1 MRQSEALAILGSGA
15 SVFLT
20 GAPGAG
26 KTYVLNEFIRQARAD
41 GASVAV
47 TASTGIAATHING
60 TTIHSWSGIG
70 LATALTDNLVKTVRT
85 RRKRKLQEADIL
97 IIDEVSMLHA
107 WLFDMVDR
115 ICRIIRRDERPFGGL
130 QVVLSG
136 DFFQLPPVSVSGR
149 NNDLIAPSAEY
160 LASRERYMRAG
171 LNPEGFVTESLVW
184 RELNPVVCY
193 LTEQHRQDDGQLLNV
208 LTDIREGA
216 VDDGDRNVLLT
227 RLGAIPEPGQ
237 QAVNLFPVNRQADAL
252 NDLRLFE
259 IKEEPH
265 EYLAESEGAANLV
278 ERLKKNMLAPERLC
292 LKTGAAVMAVRNDTD
307 HQYVNGSLGTVR
319 GFTTQS
325 QGGWPIVE
333 FENGNIVTMKPNSW
347 QMQDGDTVL
356 ATVKQVPLR
365 CAWAITI
372 HKSQGMTLDRAVM
385 DLRRTFAPGMGYVAL
400 SRVDGSTA
408 CICKASTSACSWS
421 HRTRS
426 VLMDNCDWSRRR
438 PPIRLPPTV
447 SEHSAPACRNRPVRM
462 TNSRRTCCS
471 DPLLNI
477 SPSPAGNA
485 QDPGRA
491 QLRPRRFPD
500 RGPNSW
506 RSRRPVRR
514 ATKAGCAAG
523 TQDLESPA

>member
-26 KTYVLNEFIRQARAD
+26 KTYVLNEFLRPARAD

-130 QVVLSG
+130 QVVLS
-136 DFFQLPPVSVSGR
+136 
-149 NNDLIAPSAEY
+149 
-160 LASRERYMRAG
+160 
-171 LNPEGFVTESLVW
+171 ESLVW

-278 ERLKKNMLAPERLC
+278 ERLKKNMLAPERLY

-347 QMQDGDTVL
+347 QMQDGDAVL

-400 SRVDGSTA
+400 SRVEGLDGLYLQGVNERMFLVSPDAVRLDGQLRLESAQAADTL
-408 CICKASTSACSWS
+408 ASDGVGAF
-421 HRTRS
+421 RAR
-426 VLMDNCDWSRRR
+426 M
-438 PPIRLPPTV
+438 PQ
-447 SEHSAPACRNRPVRM
+447 PA
-462 TNSRRTCCS
+462 
-471 DPLLNI
+471 
-477 SPSPAGNA
+477 AGEDDEFA
-485 QDPGRA
+485 QDV
-491 QLRPRRFPD
+491 LF
-500 RGPNSW
+500 
-506 RSRRPVRR
+506 
-514 ATKAGCAAG
+514 
-523 TQDLESPA
+523 